1 MERLLFAKNVPL
13 AKVPASINE
22 IGKSCITEGA
32 IALYDDTGAI
42 ITDVPTRRIPR
53 FSIFIGG
60 GPFANASDYYNSVLD
75 IDTYRF
81 EYAKTKYAEGK
92 NLTVEITI
100 PTPVKDK
107 DYTITMVK
115 LGTVLNERYKW
126 SSSTRATEG
135 DTAITVA
142 KRLADELEAL
152 GKNEGFT
159 ATAATVT
166 AATATA
172 ATAKITITAKDY
184 QNWNVVAGDKL
195 FGTTVKVI
203 SKAVAPVNDDAFLK
217 ELQLRCIGAEGINAT
232 ERDAI
237 QLYKL
242 PVRSS
247 ATGWT
252 TYALTFYNSRNL
264 RSGNTENVK
273 SIVYLAVPT
282 DLELINTLDKIFA
295 ALSSVDNRPVTSEK

>member
-1 MERLLFAKNVPL
+1 MERLLFAKNVAL
-13 AKVPASINE
+13 ATTPASINE
-22 IGKSCITEGA
+22 IGEAGIAEGA
-32 IALYDDTGAI
+32 IALYDDTGAV
-42 ITDVPTRRIPR
+42 ITDTPARRIPR

-60 GPFANASDYYNSVLD
+60 GAFANASDYYNSVLD

-81 EYAKTKYAEGK
+81 EYAKTEYAAGT
-92 NLTVEITI
+92 NLSVDITV

-115 LGTVLNERYKW
+115 PGTVLNERYKW

-135 DTAITVA
+135 DTATTVA
-142 KRLADELEAL
+142 KRLADELKAL

-159 ATAATVT
+159 ATAA
-166 AATATA
+166 AD
-172 ATAKITITAKDY
+172 KITITAKDY

-195 FGTTVKVI
+195 FGATVKVNT
-203 SKAVAPVNDDAFLK
+203 KGVAPVNDDAFLK

-282 DLELINTLDKIFA
+282 GSASITTLDKIFT
-295 ALSSVDNRPVTSEK
+295 ALSSVDGQPVTSEE

>member
-1 MERLLFAKNVPL
+1 MERLLFAKNVAL
-13 AKVPASINE
+13 ATTPTSINKIDE
-22 IGKSCITEGA
+22 AGIAEGA
-32 IALYDDTGAI
+32 IALYDDTGAV
-42 ITDVPTRRIPR
+42 ITDTPARRIPR

-60 GPFANASDYYNSVLD
+60 GAFANASDYYNSVLD

-81 EYAKTKYAEGK
+81 EYVKTEYAAGT
-92 NLTVEITI
+92 NLSVDITV

-115 LGTVLNERYKW
+115 PGTVLNERYKW

-135 DTAITVA
+135 DTATTVA
-142 KRLADELEAL
+142 KRLADELKAL

-159 ATAATVT
+159 ATAA
-166 AATATA
+166 AAE
-172 ATAKITITAKDY
+172 ITITAKDY

-195 FGTTVKVI
+195 FGATVKVDT
-203 SKAVAPVNDDAFLK
+203 KGVAPVNDDAFLK

-282 DLELINTLDKIFA
+282 GSASITTLDKIFT
-295 ALSSVDNRPVTSEK
+295 ALSSVDGQPVTSEE

>member
-1 MERLLFAKNVPL
+1 MERLLFAKNIAL
-13 AKVPASINE
+13 ATTPTSINE
-22 IGKSCITEGA
+22 IGEDGIVEGA

-42 ITDVPTRRIPR
+42 ITDTPARRIPR

-60 GPFANASDYYNSVLD
+60 GAFANTSDYYNSVLD

-81 EYAKTKYAEGK
+81 EYAKTKYAAGT
-92 NLTVEITI
+92 NLSVAITV

-115 LGTVLNERYKW
+115 PGTVLNERYKW

-135 DTAITVA
+135 DTATTVA
-142 KRLADELEAL
+142 KRLADELKAL

-159 ATAATVT
+159 ATAA
-166 AATATA
+166 AD
-172 ATAKITITAKDY
+172 KITITAKDY

-195 FGTTVKVI
+195 FGAIVTVDTEG
-203 SKAVAPVNDDAFLK
+203 VAPVNDDAFLK

-282 DLELINTLDKIFA
+282 DSASITTLDKIFT
-295 ALSSVDNRPVTSEK
+295 ALSSVDGQPVTSEE

>member
-1 MERLLFAKNVPL
+1 MERLLFAKNVAL
-13 AKVPASINE
+13 ATTPASINK
-22 IGKSCITEGA
+22 IGEDGIAEGA
-32 IALYDDTGAI
+32 IALYDDTGAV
-42 ITDVPTRRIPR
+42 ITDAPARRIPR

-60 GPFANASDYYNSVLD
+60 GAFANASDYYNSVLD

-81 EYAKTKYAEGK
+81 EYAKTEYAAGT
-92 NLTVEITI
+92 NLSVDITV

-115 LGTVLNERYKW
+115 PGTVLNERYKW
-126 SSSTRATEG
+126 SSSTRATER
-135 DTAITVA
+135 DTATTVA
-142 KRLADELEAL
+142 KRLADELKAL

-159 ATAATVT
+159 ATASA
-166 AATATA
+166 
-172 ATAKITITAKDY
+172 AKITITAKDY
-184 QNWNVVAGDKL
+184 QNWNVVVGDKL
-195 FGTTVKVI
+195 FGATVTVNTKG
-203 SKAVAPVNDDAFLK
+203 VAPVNDDAFLK

-282 DLELINTLDKIFA
+282 DSTSIATLDKIFT
-295 ALSSVDNRPVTSEK
+295 ALSSVDSQPVTSEG

>member
-1 MERLLFAKNVPL
+1 MERLLFAKNVAL
-13 AKVPASINE
+13 ATTPASINE
-22 IGKSCITEGA
+22 IGEGGIAEGA
-32 IALYDDTGAI
+32 IALYDDTGAV
-42 ITDVPTRRIPR
+42 ITDIPARRIPR

-60 GPFANASDYYNSVLD
+60 GAFANASDYYNSVLD

-81 EYAKTKYAEGK
+81 EYAKTEYAAGT
-92 NLTVEITI
+92 NLSVDITV

-115 LGTVLNERYKW
+115 PGTVLNERYKW

-135 DTAITVA
+135 DTATTVA
-142 KRLADELEAL
+142 KRLADELKAL

-159 ATAATVT
+159 ATAA
-166 AATATA
+166 AT
-172 ATAKITITAKDY
+172 KITITAKDY

-195 FGTTVKVI
+195 FGATVIVNTKG
-203 SKAVAPVNDDAFLK
+203 VAPVNDDAFLK

-282 DLELINTLDKIFA
+282 GSASITALDKIFI
-295 ALSSVDNRPVTSEK
+295 ALSSADGQPVTSEK

>member
-1 MERLLFAKNVPL
+1 MERLLFAKNVAL
-13 AKVPASINE
+13 ATTPASINE
-22 IGKSCITEGA
+22 IGEAGIVEGA
-32 IALYDDTGAI
+32 IALYDDTGAV
-42 ITDVPTRRIPR
+42 ITDTPARRIPR

-60 GPFANASDYYNSVLD
+60 GAFANASDYYNSVLD

-81 EYAKTKYAEGK
+81 EYAKTEYAAGT
-92 NLTVEITI
+92 NLSVDITV

-115 LGTVLNERYKW
+115 PGTVLNERYKW

-135 DTAITVA
+135 DTATTVA
-142 KRLADELEAL
+142 KRLADELKAL

-159 ATAATVT
+159 ATASA
-166 AATATA
+166 
-172 ATAKITITAKDY
+172 AKITITAKDY

-195 FGTTVKVI
+195 FGATVTVNTKG
-203 SKAVAPVNDDAFLK
+203 VAPINDDAFLK

-282 DLELINTLDKIFA
+282 GSASITTLDKIFT
-295 ALSSVDNRPVTSEK
+295 ALSSVDDQPVTSEE

>member
-1 MERLLFAKNVPL
+1 MERLLFAKNVAL
-13 AKVPASINE
+13 ATTPASINK
-22 IGKSCITEGA
+22 IGEAGIAEGA
-32 IALYDDTGAI
+32 IALYDDTGAV
-42 ITDVPTRRIPR
+42 ITDTPARRIPR

-60 GPFANASDYYNSVLD
+60 GAFANASDYYNSVLD
-75 IDTYRF
+75 AKT
-81 EYAKTKYAEGK
+81 EYAAGT
-92 NLTVEITI
+92 NLSVDITV

-115 LGTVLNERYKW
+115 PGTVLNERYKW
-126 SSSTRATEG
+126 SSSTRAIEG
-135 DTAITVA
+135 DTATTVA
-142 KRLADELEAL
+142 KRLADELKAL

-159 ATAATVT
+159 ATAA
-166 AATATA
+166 A
-172 ATAKITITAKDY
+172 AKITITAKDY

-195 FGTTVKVI
+195 FGATVKVNT
-203 SKAVAPVNDDAFLK
+203 KGVAPVNDDAFLK

-282 DLELINTLDKIFA
+282 GSASITTLDKIFT
-295 ALSSVDNRPVTSEK
+295 ALSSVDGQPVTSEE

>member
-1 MERLLFAKNVPL
+1 MERLLFAKNVAL
-13 AKVPASINE
+13 ATTPDSINN
-22 IGKSCITEGA
+22 IGEGGIAEGA
-32 IALYDDTGAI
+32 IALYDDTGAV
-42 ITDVPTRRIPR
+42 ITDAPARRIPR

-60 GPFANASDYYNSVLD
+60 GAFANASDYYNSVLD

-81 EYAKTKYAEGK
+81 EYVKTEYAAGT
-92 NLTVEITI
+92 NLSVDITV

-115 LGTVLNERYKW
+115 PGTVLNERYKW

-135 DTAITVA
+135 DTATTVA
-142 KRLADELEAL
+142 KRLADELKAL

-159 ATAATVT
+159 ATAEA
-166 AATATA
+166 
-172 ATAKITITAKDY
+172 AKITITAKDY

-195 FGTTVKVI
+195 FGATVEVNT
-203 SKAVAPVNDDAFLK
+203 KAAAPVNDDAFLK

-282 DLELINTLDKIFA
+282 GSASITTLDKIFT
-295 ALSSVDNRPVTSEK
+295 ALSSVDDQPVTSEE

>member
-1 MERLLFAKNVPL
+1 MERLLFAKNVAL
-13 AKVPASINE
+13 ATTPASINE
-22 IGKSCITEGA
+22 IGETGIAEGA
-32 IALYDDTGAI
+32 IALYDDTGAV
-42 ITDVPTRRIPR
+42 ITDAPARRIPR
-53 FSIFIGG
+53 FSMFIGG
-60 GPFANASDYYNSVLD
+60 GAFANASDYYNSVLD

-81 EYAKTKYAEGK
+81 EYAKTEYAAGT
-92 NLTVEITI
+92 NLSVDITV

-115 LGTVLNERYKW
+115 PGTVLNERYKW

-135 DTAITVA
+135 DTATTVA
-142 KRLADELEAL
+142 KRLADELKAL

-159 ATAATVT
+159 ATASA
-166 AATATA
+166 
-172 ATAKITITAKDY
+172 AKITITAKDY
-184 QNWNVVAGDKL
+184 QNWNVVVGDKL
-195 FGTTVKVI
+195 FGATVTVNTKG
-203 SKAVAPVNDDAFLK
+203 VAPVNDDAFLK

-282 DLELINTLDKIFA
+282 GSTSIATLDKIFT
-295 ALSSVDNRPVTSEK
+295 ALSSVDSQPVTSEG

>member
-1 MERLLFAKNVPL
+1 MERLLFAKNVAL
-13 AKVPASINE
+13 ATTPASINE
-22 IGKSCITEGA
+22 IGEAGIVEGA

-42 ITDVPTRRIPR
+42 ITDSPARRIPR
-53 FSIFIGG
+53 FSMFIGG
-60 GPFANASDYYNSVLD
+60 GAFANASDYYNSVLD

-81 EYAKTKYAEGK
+81 EYVKTEYAAGT
-92 NLTVEITI
+92 NLSVDITV

-115 LGTVLNERYKW
+115 PGTVLNERYKW

-135 DTAITVA
+135 DTATTVA
-142 KRLADELEAL
+142 KRLADELKAL

-159 ATAATVT
+159 ATAT
-166 AATATA
+166 A
-172 ATAKITITAKDY
+172 AKITITAKDY

-195 FGTTVKVI
+195 FGAIVTVNTKG
-203 SKAVAPVNDDAFLK
+203 VAPVNDDAFLK

-282 DLELINTLDKIFA
+282 DSASITTLDKIFTT
-295 ALSSVDNRPVTSEK
+295 LSSVDSQPVTSEK

>member
-1 MERLLFAKNVPL
+1 MERLLFAKNVAL
-13 AKVPASINE
+13 ATTPASINE
-22 IGKSCITEGA
+22 IGEAGIVEGA
-32 IALYDDTGAI
+32 IALYDDTGAV
-42 ITDVPTRRIPR
+42 ITDAPARRIPR
-53 FSIFIGG
+53 FSMFIGG
-60 GPFANASDYYNSVLD
+60 GAFANASDYYNSVLD

-81 EYAKTKYAEGK
+81 EYAKTEYAAGT
-92 NLTVEITI
+92 NLSVDITV

-115 LGTVLNERYKW
+115 PGTVLNERYKW

-135 DTAITVA
+135 DTATTVA
-142 KRLADELEAL
+142 KRLADELKAL

-159 ATAATVT
+159 ATASA
-166 AATATA
+166 
-172 ATAKITITAKDY
+172 AKITITAKDY
-184 QNWNVVAGDKL
+184 QNWNVVVGDKL
-195 FGTTVKVI
+195 FGATVTVNTKG
-203 SKAVAPVNDDAFLK
+203 VAPVNDDAFLK

-282 DLELINTLDKIFA
+282 GSTSIATLDKIFT
-295 ALSSVDNRPVTSEK
+295 ALSSVDSQSVTSEG

>member
-1 MERLLFAKNVPL
+1 MERLLFAKNVAL
-13 AKVPASINE
+13 ATTPDSINK
-22 IGKSCITEGA
+22 IGKEGIVEGA
-32 IALYDDTGAI
+32 IALYDDTGTIITDTSAI
-42 ITDVPTRRIPR
+42 ITDTPAKRIPR
-53 FSIFIGG
+53 FSMFIGG
-60 GPFANASDYYNSVLD
+60 GAFANASDYYNSVLD

-81 EYAKTKYAEGK
+81 EYAKTEYTAGA
-92 NLTVEITI
+92 NLSVSITV

-115 LGTVLNERYKW
+115 PGTVLNERYKW

-142 KRLADELEAL
+142 KRLADELKAL

-159 ATAATVT
+159 ATAATN
-166 AATATA
+166 
-172 ATAKITITAKDY
+172 KITITAKDY
-184 QNWNVVAGDKL
+184 QNWKVVAGDKL
-195 FGTTVKVI
+195 FGATVTVDTKW
-203 SKAVAPVNDDAFLK
+203 VAPVNDDAFLK

-282 DLELINTLDKIFA
+282 GSTSITALDKIFT
-295 ALSSVDNRPVTSEK
+295 ALSSVDGKPVTSEK

>member
-1 MERLLFAKNVPL
+1 MERLLFAKNVAL
-13 AKVPASINE
+13 ATTPASINE
-22 IGKSCITEGA
+22 IGEAGIVEGA
-32 IALYDDTGAI
+32 IALYDDTGAV
-42 ITDVPTRRIPR
+42 ITDTPARRIPR

-60 GPFANASDYYNSVLD
+60 GAFANASDYYNSVLD

-81 EYAKTKYAEGK
+81 EYAKTEYATGT
-92 NLTVEITI
+92 NLSVDITV

-115 LGTVLNERYKW
+115 PGTVLNERYKW

-135 DTAITVA
+135 DTATTVA
-142 KRLADELEAL
+142 KRLADELKAL

-159 ATAATVT
+159 ATASA
-166 AATATA
+166 
-172 ATAKITITAKDY
+172 AKITITAKDY

-195 FGTTVKVI
+195 FGATVTVNTKG
-203 SKAVAPVNDDAFLK
+203 VAPVNDDAFLK

-282 DLELINTLDKIFA
+282 GSASITTLDKIFT
-295 ALSSVDNRPVTSEK
+295 ALSSVDGQPVTSGE

>member
-1 MERLLFAKNVPL
+1 MERLLFAKNVAL
-13 AKVPASINE
+13 ATSPTNINKIGE
-22 IGKSCITEGA
+22 IGIAEGA

-42 ITDVPTRRIPR
+42 ITDTPTKYIPR
-53 FSIFIGG
+53 FSMFIGG
-60 GPFANASDYYNSVLD
+60 GAFANASDYYNSVLD

-81 EYAKTKYAEGK
+81 EYAKTEYVVGTKLSV
-92 NLTVEITI
+92 NIIV

-115 LGTVLNERYKW
+115 PGTVLNERYKW

-135 DTAITVA
+135 DTATTVA
-142 KRLADELEAL
+142 KRLADELKAL

-159 ATAATVT
+159 AIASAD
-166 AATATA
+166 
-172 ATAKITITAKDY
+172 KITIFAKDY

-195 FGTTVKVI
+195 FGAIVRVDTKC
-203 SKAVAPVNDDAFLK
+203 VAPVNDDAFLK

-282 DLELINTLDKIFA
+282 SSESITSLDKIFT
-295 ALSSVDNRPVTSEK
+295 ALSSVNGQPVTSEK

>member
-1 MERLLFAKNVPL
+1 MERLLFAKNVAL
-13 AKVPASINE
+13 ATTPASINE
-22 IGKSCITEGA
+22 IGEGGIAEGA
-32 IALYDDTGAI
+32 IALYDDTGAV
-42 ITDVPTRRIPR
+42 ITDIPARHIHR

-60 GPFANASDYYNSVLD
+60 GAFANASDYYNSVLD

-81 EYAKTKYAEGK
+81 EYAKTEYAKGS
-92 NLTVEITI
+92 NLNVDITV

-115 LGTVLNERYKW
+115 PGTVLNERYKW

-135 DTAITVA
+135 DTATTVA
-142 KRLADELEAL
+142 KRLADELKAL

-159 ATAATVT
+159 VT
-166 AATATA
+166 AAAD
-172 ATAKITITAKDY
+172 KITITAKDY

-195 FGTTVKVI
+195 FGTIVKVNA
-203 SKAVAPVNDDAFLK
+203 KGVAPVNDDAFLK

-282 DLELINTLDKIFA
+282 GSASITALDKIFT
-295 ALSSVDNRPVTSEK
+295 ALSSVNCQPVTPEE

>member
-1 MERLLFAKNVPL
+1 MERLLFAKNL
-13 AKVPASINE
+13 ALATTPASINK
-22 IGKSCITEGA
+22 IGEAGIVEGA
-32 IALYDDTGAI
+32 IALYDDTGAVI
-42 ITDVPTRRIPR
+42 IEAPTRRIPR
-53 FSIFIGG
+53 FSMFIGG
-60 GPFANASDYYNSVLD
+60 GAFANASDYYNSVLD

-81 EYAKTKYAEGK
+81 EYAKTEYAVGT
-92 NLTVEITI
+92 NLSVNITV

-115 LGTVLNERYKW
+115 PGTVLNERYKW

-135 DTAITVA
+135 DTDTTVA
-142 KRLADELEAL
+142 KRLADGLKAL

-159 ATAATVT
+159 ATASA
-166 AATATA
+166 
-172 ATAKITITAKDY
+172 AKITITAKDY
-184 QNWNVVAGDKL
+184 QNWNVVVGDKL
-195 FGTTVKVI
+195 FGATVIVNDKG
-203 SKAVAPVNDDAFLK
+203 VAPVNDDAFLK

-273 SIVYLAVPT
+273 NIVYLAVPT
-282 DLELINTLDKIFA
+282 GSTSIATLDKIFA
-295 ALSSVDNRPVTSEK
+295 ALSSVDSQPVTPEE

>member
-1 MERLLFAKNVPL
+1 MERLLFAKSL
-13 AKVPASINE
+13 ALAATPDSINK
-22 IGKSCITEGA
+22 IREGGIVEGT

-42 ITDVPTRRIPR
+42 IKDIPARRIPR
-53 FSIFIGG
+53 FSMFIGG
-60 GPFANASDYYNSVLD
+60 GVFANASDYYNSVLD

-81 EYAKTKYAEGK
+81 EYVKTEYAPGSK
-92 NLTVEITI
+92 LSVDITV

-115 LGTVLNERYKW
+115 PGTVLNERYKW

-135 DTAITVA
+135 DTADTVA
-142 KRLADELEAL
+142 KRLADELKAL

-159 ATAATVT
+159 ATAEA
-166 AATATA
+166 
-172 ATAKITITAKDY
+172 AKITITAEDY

-195 FGTTVKVI
+195 FGATVIKT
-203 SKAVAPVNDDAFLK
+203 KCAAPVNDDAFLK
-217 ELQLRCIGAEGINAT
+217 KLQLRCIGAEGINAT

-282 DLELINTLDKIFA
+282 GSESITDLDKIFT
-295 ALSSVDNRPVTSEK
+295 ALSSGDCQPVTSEK

>member
-1 MERLLFAKNVPL
+1 MERLLFAKNVAL
-13 AKVPASINE
+13 ATTPASINN
-22 IGKSCITEGA
+22 IGEAGIVEGA
-32 IALYDDTGAI
+32 IALYDDTGAV
-42 ITDVPTRRIPR
+42 ITDTPARRIPR

-60 GPFANASDYYNSVLD
+60 GAFANASDYYNSVLD

-81 EYAKTKYAEGK
+81 EYAKTEYAAGT
-92 NLTVEITI
+92 NLSVDITV

-115 LGTVLNERYKW
+115 PGTVLNERYKW

-135 DTAITVA
+135 DTATTVA
-142 KRLADELEAL
+142 KRLADELKAL

-159 ATAATVT
+159 ATAA
-166 AATATA
+166 A
-172 ATAKITITAKDY
+172 AKITITAEDY

-195 FGTTVKVI
+195 FGATVKVNT
-203 SKAVAPVNDDAFLK
+203 KGVAPVNDDAFLK

-282 DLELINTLDKIFA
+282 GSASITTLDKIFT
-295 ALSSVDNRPVTSEK
+295 ALSSVDGQPVTSEE

>member
-1 MERLLFAKNVPL
+1 MERLLFAKNVAL
-13 AKVPASINE
+13 ANTPTSINE
-22 IGKSCITEGA
+22 IGEDGIVEGA

-42 ITDVPTRRIPR
+42 ITNTPTRRIPR

-60 GPFANASDYYNSVLD
+60 GAFANASDYYNSVLD

-81 EYAKTKYAEGK
+81 EYAKTEYAVGS
-92 NLTVEITI
+92 NLSVEITV

-115 LGTVLNERYKW
+115 PGTVLNERYKW

-135 DTAITVA
+135 DTATTVA
-142 KRLADELEAL
+142 KRLADELKAL

-159 ATAATVT
+159 ATAA
-166 AATATA
+166 AD
-172 ATAKITITAKDY
+172 KITITAKDY

-195 FGTTVKVI
+195 FGATVKVGA
-203 SKAVAPVNDDAFLK
+203 KGVAPVNDDAFLK

-247 ATGWT
+247 TTGWT

-282 DLELINTLDKIFA
+282 DSVSITTLDKIFT
-295 ALSSVDNRPVTSEK
+295 ALSSVDSKPVTSEE

>member
-1 MERLLFAKNVPL
+1 MERLLFAKNVAL
-13 AKVPASINE
+13 ATTPASINK
-22 IGKSCITEGA
+22 IGEAGIVEGA
-32 IALYDDTGAI
+32 IALYDDTGAV
-42 ITDVPTRRIPR
+42 ITDAPARRIPR

-60 GPFANASDYYNSVLD
+60 GAFANASDYYNSVLD

-81 EYAKTKYAEGK
+81 EYAKTEYAAGT
-92 NLTVEITI
+92 NLSVDITV

-115 LGTVLNERYKW
+115 PGTVLNERYKW

-135 DTAITVA
+135 DTATTVA
-142 KRLADELEAL
+142 KRLADELKAL

-159 ATAATVT
+159 ATASA
-166 AATATA
+166 
-172 ATAKITITAKDY
+172 AKITITAKDY
-184 QNWNVVAGDKL
+184 QNWNVVVGDKL
-195 FGTTVKVI
+195 FGAMVTVNTKG
-203 SKAVAPVNDDAFLK
+203 VAPVNDDAFLK

-282 DLELINTLDKIFA
+282 GSTSIAILDKIFT
-295 ALSSVDNRPVTSEK
+295 ALSSVDSQPVTSEG

>member
-1 MERLLFAKNVPL
+1 MERLLFAKNVAL
-13 AKVPASINE
+13 ATTPASINE
-22 IGKSCITEGA
+22 IGETGIAEGA
-32 IALYDDTGAI
+32 IALYDDTGAV
-42 ITDVPTRRIPR
+42 ITDAPARRIPR

-60 GPFANASDYYNSVLD
+60 GAFANASDYYNSVLD

-81 EYAKTKYAEGK
+81 EYAKTEYAAGT
-92 NLTVEITI
+92 NLSVDITV

-115 LGTVLNERYKW
+115 PGTVLNERYKW

-135 DTAITVA
+135 DTATTVA
-142 KRLADELEAL
+142 KRLADELKAL

-159 ATAATVT
+159 ATASA
-166 AATATA
+166 
-172 ATAKITITAKDY
+172 AKITITAKDY
-184 QNWNVVAGDKL
+184 QNWNVVVGDKL
-195 FGTTVKVI
+195 FGATVTVNTKG
-203 SKAVAPVNDDAFLK
+203 VAPVNDDAFLK

-252 TYALTFYNSRNL
+252 TYSLTFYNSRNL

-282 DLELINTLDKIFA
+282 GSASIATLDKIFA
-295 ALSSVDNRPVTSEK
+295 ALSSVDGQPVTSEG

>member
-1 MERLLFAKNVPL
+1 MERLLFAKNVAL
-13 AKVPASINE
+13 ATTPTSINK
-22 IGKSCITEGA
+22 IGEAGIAEGA
-32 IALYDDTGAI
+32 IALYDDTGAVI
-42 ITDVPTRRIPR
+42 IDTPARRIPR

-60 GPFANASDYYNSVLD
+60 GAFANASDYYNSVLD

-81 EYAKTKYAEGK
+81 EYAKTEYAAGT
-92 NLTVEITI
+92 NLSVDITV

-115 LGTVLNERYKW
+115 PGTVLNERYKW

-135 DTAITVA
+135 DTATTVA
-142 KRLADELEAL
+142 KRLADELKAL

-159 ATAATVT
+159 ATAAVD
-166 AATATA
+166 
-172 ATAKITITAKDY
+172 KITITAKDY

-195 FGTTVKVI
+195 FGATVIVNTKG
-203 SKAVAPVNDDAFLK
+203 VAPVNDDAFLK

-282 DLELINTLDKIFA
+282 GSASITTLDKIFT
-295 ALSSVDNRPVTSEK
+295 ALSSVDGQPVTSEE

>member
-1 MERLLFAKNVPL
+1 MERLLFAKNVAL
-13 AKVPASINE
+13 ATTPDSINK
-22 IGKSCITEGA
+22 IGEGGIA
-32 IALYDDTGAI
+32 EGTIALYDDTGAI
-42 ITDVPTRRIPR
+42 ITDTPARRIPR
-53 FSIFIGG
+53 FSMFIGG
-60 GPFANASDYYNSVLD
+60 GAFANASDYYNSVLD

-81 EYAKTKYAEGK
+81 EYVKTEYAAGT
-92 NLTVEITI
+92 NLSVDITV

-115 LGTVLNERYKW
+115 PGTVLNERYKW

-135 DTAITVA
+135 DTATTVA
-142 KRLADELEAL
+142 KRLADELKAL

-159 ATAATVT
+159 ATAA
-166 AATATA
+166 AD
-172 ATAKITITAKDY
+172 KITITAKDY

-195 FGTTVKVI
+195 FGTIVKVND
-203 SKAVAPVNDDAFLK
+203 KGVAPVNDDAFLK

-282 DLELINTLDKIFA
+282 GSASITALDKIFT
-295 ALSSVDNRPVTSEK
+295 ALSSVDDQPVTSEE

>member
-1 MERLLFAKNVPL
+1 MERLLFAKNVAL
-13 AKVPASINE
+13 ATTPASINE
-22 IGKSCITEGA
+22 IDEAGIVEGA
-32 IALYDDTGAI
+32 IALYDDTGAV
-42 ITDVPTRRIPR
+42 ITDTPARRIPR
-53 FSIFIGG
+53 FSMFIGG
-60 GPFANASDYYNSVLD
+60 GAFANASDYYNSVLD

-81 EYAKTKYAEGK
+81 EYAKTEYAAGT
-92 NLTVEITI
+92 NLSVDITV

-115 LGTVLNERYKW
+115 PGTVLNERYKW

-135 DTAITVA
+135 DTATTVA
-142 KRLADELEAL
+142 KRLADELKAL

-159 ATAATVT
+159 ATAT
-166 AATATA
+166 A
-172 ATAKITITAKDY
+172 AKITITAKDY

-195 FGTTVKVI
+195 FGATVRVNTKG
-203 SKAVAPVNDDAFLK
+203 VAPVNDDAFLK

-282 DLELINTLDKIFA
+282 GSASITTLDKIFT
-295 ALSSVDNRPVTSEK
+295 ALSSVDDQPVTSEE

>member
-1 MERLLFAKNVPL
+1 MERLLFAKNVAL
-13 AKVPASINE
+13 ATTPASINK
-22 IGKSCITEGA
+22 IGEAGIVEGA
-32 IALYDDTGAI
+32 IALYDDTGAV
-42 ITDVPTRRIPR
+42 ITHTPARRIPR

-60 GPFANASDYYNSVLD
+60 GAFANASDYYNSVLD

-81 EYAKTKYAEGK
+81 EYAKTEYAAGT
-92 NLTVEITI
+92 NLSVDITV

-115 LGTVLNERYKW
+115 PGTVLNERYKW

-135 DTAITVA
+135 DTATTVA
-142 KRLADELEAL
+142 KRLADELKAL

-159 ATAATVT
+159 ATAA
-166 AATATA
+166 A
-172 ATAKITITAKDY
+172 AKITITAEDY

-195 FGTTVKVI
+195 FGATVKVNT
-203 SKAVAPVNDDAFLK
+203 KGVAPVNDDAFLK

-242 PVRSS
+242 PVRSN

-282 DLELINTLDKIFA
+282 GSASITTLDKIFT
-295 ALSSVDNRPVTSEK
+295 ALSSVDGQPVTSEE

>member
-1 MERLLFAKNVPL
+1 MERLLFAKNVAL
-13 AKVPASINE
+13 ATTPISINK
-22 IGKSCITEGA
+22 IGEDGIAEGT
-32 IALYDDTGAI
+32 IALYDDTGAVI
-42 ITDVPTRRIPR
+42 IDTPARRIPR

-60 GPFANASDYYNSVLD
+60 GAFANASDYYNSVLD

-81 EYAKTKYAEGK
+81 EYAKTEYAAGT
-92 NLTVEITI
+92 NLSVNITV

-115 LGTVLNERYKW
+115 PGTVLNERYKW

-135 DTAITVA
+135 DTATAVA
-142 KRLADELEAL
+142 KRLADELKAL

-159 ATAATVT
+159 ATAT
-166 AATATA
+166 A
-172 ATAKITITAKDY
+172 AKITITAKDY

-195 FGTTVKVI
+195 FGVTVTVDTKG
-203 SKAVAPVNDDAFLK
+203 VAPVNDDAFLK

-282 DLELINTLDKIFA
+282 GSASITALDKIFT
-295 ALSSVDNRPVTSEK
+295 ALSSVDGKPVTSEK

>member
-1 MERLLFAKNVPL
+1 MERLLFAKNVAL
-13 AKVPASINE
+13 ATTPDSINK
-22 IGKSCITEGA
+22 IGEDGIVEGT

-42 ITDVPTRRIPR
+42 IKDIPARRIPR
-53 FSIFIGG
+53 FSMFIGG
-60 GPFANASDYYNSVLD
+60 GVFANASDYYNSVLD

-81 EYAKTKYAEGK
+81 EYAKTEYAAGT
-92 NLTVEITI
+92 NLSVEITV

-115 LGTVLNERYKW
+115 PGTVLNERYKW

-142 KRLADELEAL
+142 KRLADELKAL

-159 ATAATVT
+159 ATAA
-166 AATATA
+166 AATAA
-172 ATAKITITAKDY
+172 AAKITITAKDY

-195 FGTTVKVI
+195 FGATVNVNTR
-203 SKAVAPVNDDAFLK
+203 AVAPVNDDAFLK

-282 DLELINTLDKIFA
+282 GSASITTLDKIFT
-295 ALSSVDNRPVTSEK
+295 ALSSMNGQPVTSEE

>member
-1 MERLLFAKNVPL
+1 MERLLFAKNVAL
-13 AKVPASINE
+13 ATTPDSINE
-22 IGKSCITEGA
+22 IGEAGIVEGA
-32 IALYDDTGAI
+32 IALYDDTGAV
-42 ITDVPTRRIPR
+42 ITDTPVRRIPR

-60 GPFANASDYYNSVLD
+60 GAFANASDYYNSVLD
-75 IDTYRF
+75 IDTCRF
-81 EYAKTKYAEGK
+81 EYAKTEYAVGT
-92 NLTVEITI
+92 NLSVDITV

-115 LGTVLNERYKW
+115 PGTVLNERYKW

-135 DTAITVA
+135 DTATTVA
-142 KRLADELEAL
+142 KRLADELKAL

-159 ATAATVT
+159 ATT
-166 AATATA
+166 AA
-172 ATAKITITAKDY
+172 AKITITAKDY

-195 FGTTVKVI
+195 FGTIVKVNT
-203 SKAVAPVNDDAFLK
+203 KGVAPVNDDAFLK

-282 DLELINTLDKIFA
+282 GSASITTLDKIFT
-295 ALSSVDNRPVTSEK
+295 ALSSVDGQPVTSEE

>member
-1 MERLLFAKNVPL
+1 MERLLFAKNVAL
-13 AKVPASINE
+13 ATTPASINE
-22 IGKSCITEGA
+22 IGEDGIAEGA
-32 IALYDDTGAI
+32 IALYDDTGAV
-42 ITDVPTRRIPR
+42 ITDTPARRIPR

-60 GPFANASDYYNSVLD
+60 GAFANASDYYNSVLD

-81 EYAKTKYAEGK
+81 EYAKTEYAVGT
-92 NLTVEITI
+92 NLKVDITV

-115 LGTVLNERYKW
+115 PGTVLNERYKW

-135 DTAITVA
+135 DTATTVA
-142 KRLADELEAL
+142 KRLADELKAL

-159 ATAATVT
+159 ATAA
-166 AATATA
+166 AD
-172 ATAKITITAKDY
+172 KITITAKDY

-195 FGTTVKVI
+195 FGVIVKVNA
-203 SKAVAPVNDDAFLK
+203 KGVAPVNDDAFLK

-282 DLELINTLDKIFA
+282 GSASITTLDKIFT
-295 ALSSVDNRPVTSEK
+295 ALSSVDGQPVTSEE

>member
-1 MERLLFAKNVPL
+1 MERLLFAKNVAL
-13 AKVPASINE
+13 ATTPVSINK
-22 IGKSCITEGA
+22 IGEAGIAEGA
-32 IALYDDTGAI
+32 IALYDDTGAV
-42 ITDVPTRRIPR
+42 ITDTPARRIPR

-60 GPFANASDYYNSVLD
+60 GAFANASDYYNSVLD

-81 EYAKTKYAEGK
+81 EYAKTEYAAGT
-92 NLTVEITI
+92 NLSVDITV

-115 LGTVLNERYKW
+115 PGTVLNERYKW

-135 DTAITVA
+135 DTATTVA
-142 KRLADELEAL
+142 KRLADELKAL

-159 ATAATVT
+159 ATAVA
-166 AATATA
+166 
-172 ATAKITITAKDY
+172 AKITITAKDY

-195 FGTTVKVI
+195 FGATVKVNI
-203 SKAVAPVNDDAFLK
+203 KGVAPVNDDAFLK

-282 DLELINTLDKIFA
+282 GSASITTLDKIFT
-295 ALSSVDNRPVTSEK
+295 ALSSVDGQPVTSEE

>member
-1 MERLLFAKNVPL
+1 MERLLFAKNVAL
-13 AKVPASINE
+13 ATTPISINK
-22 IGKSCITEGA
+22 IGEAGIAEGA
-32 IALYDDTGAI
+32 IALYDDTGAV
-42 ITDVPTRRIPR
+42 ITDTPARRIPR

-60 GPFANASDYYNSVLD
+60 GAFANASDYYNSVLD

-81 EYAKTKYAEGK
+81 EYAKTEYAAGT
-92 NLTVEITI
+92 NLSVDITV

-115 LGTVLNERYKW
+115 PGTVLNERYKW

-135 DTAITVA
+135 DTATTVA
-142 KRLADELEAL
+142 KRLADELKAL

-159 ATAATVT
+159 ATAVA
-166 AATATA
+166 
-172 ATAKITITAKDY
+172 AKITITAKDY

-195 FGTTVKVI
+195 FGATVKVNT
-203 SKAVAPVNDDAFLK
+203 KGVAPVNDDAFLK

-282 DLELINTLDKIFA
+282 GSASITTLDKIFT
-295 ALSSVDNRPVTSEK
+295 ALSSVDGQPVTSEE

>member
-1 MERLLFAKNVPL
+1 MERLLFAKNVAL
-13 AKVPASINE
+13 ATTPVSINN
-22 IGKSCITEGA
+22 IGEAGIVEGA

-42 ITDVPTRRIPR
+42 ITDTPARRIPR

-60 GPFANASDYYNSVLD
+60 ADFANASDYYNSVLD

-81 EYAKTKYAEGK
+81 EYAKTEYAAGT
-92 NLTVEITI
+92 NLSVGITV

-115 LGTVLNERYKW
+115 PGTVLNERYKW
-126 SSSTRATEG
+126 TSSTRATEG
-135 DTAITVA
+135 DTAATVA
-142 KRLADELEAL
+142 KRLADELKAL

-159 ATAATVT
+159 ATVEAAE
-166 AATATA
+166 
-172 ATAKITITAKDY
+172 ITITAKDY

-195 FGTTVKVI
+195 FGATVRVNTT
-203 SKAVAPVNDDAFLK
+203 AVAPVNDDAFLK

-282 DLELINTLDKIFA
+282 GSASITTLDKIFT
-295 ALSSVDNRPVTSEK
+295 ALSSVDGQPVTSEE

>member
-1 MERLLFAKNVPL
+1 MERLLFAKNVAL
-13 AKVPASINE
+13 ATTPDSINKIAE
-22 IGKSCITEGA
+22 AGIVEGA
-32 IALYDDTGAI
+32 IALYDDTGAVI
-42 ITDVPTRRIPR
+42 KDTPARRIPR
-53 FSIFIGG
+53 FSMFIGG
-60 GPFANASDYYNSVLD
+60 GAFANASDYYNSVLD

-81 EYAKTKYAEGK
+81 EYAKTEYAAGT
-92 NLTVEITI
+92 NLSVDITV

-115 LGTVLNERYKW
+115 PGTVLNERYKW

-135 DTAITVA
+135 DTATTVA
-142 KRLADELEAL
+142 KRLADELKAL

-159 ATAATVT
+159 ATASA
-166 AATATA
+166 
-172 ATAKITITAKDY
+172 AKITITAKDY

-195 FGTTVKVI
+195 FGATVTVNT
-203 SKAVAPVNDDAFLK
+203 KAVAPVNDDAFLK

-282 DLELINTLDKIFA
+282 GSVSITTLDKIFT
-295 ALSSVDNRPVTSEK
+295 ALSSMDGQPVTFEE

>member
-1 MERLLFAKNVPL
+1 MERLLFAKNVAL
-13 AKVPASINE
+13 ATTPTSINE
-22 IGKSCITEGA
+22 IGEAGIAEGA
-32 IALYDDTGAI
+32 IVLYDDTGAV
-42 ITDVPTRRIPR
+42 ITDAPARRIPR
-53 FSIFIGG
+53 FSMFIGG
-60 GPFANASDYYNSVLD
+60 GAFANASDYYNSVLD

-81 EYAKTKYAEGK
+81 EYAKTEYAEGT
-92 NLTVEITI
+92 NLSVDITV

-115 LGTVLNERYKW
+115 PGTVLNERYKW

-135 DTAITVA
+135 DTATTVA
-142 KRLADELEAL
+142 KRLADELKAL

-159 ATAATVT
+159 ATASA
-166 AATATA
+166 
-172 ATAKITITAKDY
+172 AKITITAKDY
-184 QNWNVVAGDKL
+184 QNWNVVVGDKL
-195 FGTTVKVI
+195 FGAMVTVNTKG
-203 SKAVAPVNDDAFLK
+203 VAPVNDDAFLK

-282 DLELINTLDKIFA
+282 DSKSIATLDKIFT
-295 ALSSVDNRPVTSEK
+295 ALSSVDSQPVTSER

>member
-1 MERLLFAKNVPL
+1 MERLLFAKNVAL
-13 AKVPASINE
+13 ATTPASINK
-22 IGKSCITEGA
+22 IGEAGIVEGA
-32 IALYDDTGAI
+32 IALYDDTGAV
-42 ITDVPTRRIPR
+42 ITDAPARRIPR

-60 GPFANASDYYNSVLD
+60 GAFANASDYYNSVLD

-81 EYAKTKYAEGK
+81 EYAKTEYAAGT
-92 NLTVEITI
+92 NLSVDITV

-115 LGTVLNERYKW
+115 PGTVLNERYKW

-135 DTAITVA
+135 DTATTVA
-142 KRLADELEAL
+142 KRLADELKAL

-159 ATAATVT
+159 ATASA
-166 AATATA
+166 
-172 ATAKITITAKDY
+172 AKITITAKDY
-184 QNWNVVAGDKL
+184 QNWNVVVGDKL
-195 FGTTVKVI
+195 FGATVTVNTKG
-203 SKAVAPVNDDAFLK
+203 VAPVNDDAFLK

-282 DLELINTLDKIFA
+282 GSTSIAILDKIFT
-295 ALSSVDNRPVTSEK
+295 ALSSVDSQPVTSEG

>member
-1 MERLLFAKNVPL
+1 MERLLFAKNVAL
-13 AKVPASINE
+13 ATTPTSINK
-22 IGKSCITEGA
+22 IGEAGIVEGA
-32 IALYDDTGAI
+32 IALYDDTGAVI
-42 ITDVPTRRIPR
+42 IDTPARRIPR

-60 GPFANASDYYNSVLD
+60 GAFADASDYYNSVLD

-81 EYAKTKYAEGK
+81 EYAKTEYAVGT
-92 NLTVEITI
+92 NLSVDITV

-115 LGTVLNERYKW
+115 PGTVLNERYKW

-135 DTAITVA
+135 DTATTVA
-142 KRLADELEAL
+142 KRLADELKAL

-159 ATAATVT
+159 ATAA
-166 AATATA
+166 AD
-172 ATAKITITAKDY
+172 KITITAKDY

-195 FGTTVKVI
+195 FGATVKVT
-203 SKAVAPVNDDAFLK
+203 KGVAPVNDDAFLK

-282 DLELINTLDKIFA
+282 DSASIPTLDKIFT
-295 ALSSVDNRPVTSEK
+295 ALSSVDGQPVTSEK

>member
-1 MERLLFAKNVPL
+1 MERLLFAKNLVL
-13 AKVPASINE
+13 ATSPDSINS
-22 IGKSCITEGA
+22 IGEGGIAEGA

-42 ITDVPTRRIPR
+42 ITDTPARRIPR

-60 GPFANASDYYNSVLD
+60 GAFANASDYYNSVLD

-81 EYAKTKYAEGK
+81 EYVKTEYAPGT
-92 NLTVEITI
+92 NLRVYITV

-115 LGTVLNERYKW
+115 PGTVLNERYKW

-135 DTAITVA
+135 DTATTVA
-142 KRLADELEAL
+142 KRLADKLKAL

-159 ATAATVT
+159 ATATD
-166 AATATA
+166 
-172 ATAKITITAKDY
+172 AKITITAEDY

-195 FGTTVKVI
+195 FGTIVRVDTKG
-203 SKAVAPVNDDAFLK
+203 VAPVNDDAFLK

-282 DLELINTLDKIFA
+282 GSASITALDKIFT
-295 ALSSVDNRPVTSEK
+295 ALSSANGQPVTPEESV

>member
-1 MERLLFAKNVPL
+1 MERLLFAKNVAL
-13 AKVPASINE
+13 ATTPASINK
-22 IGKSCITEGA
+22 IGEDGIAEGA
-32 IALYDDTGAI
+32 IALYDDTGAV
-42 ITDVPTRRIPR
+42 ITDAPARRIPR

-60 GPFANASDYYNSVLD
+60 GAFANASDYYNSVLD

-81 EYAKTKYAEGK
+81 EYAKTEYAVGT
-92 NLTVEITI
+92 NLSVDITV

-115 LGTVLNERYKW
+115 PGTVLNERYKW

-135 DTAITVA
+135 DTATTIA
-142 KRLADELEAL
+142 KRLADELKAL

-159 ATAATVT
+159 ATASA
-166 AATATA
+166 
-172 ATAKITITAKDY
+172 AKITITAKDY
-184 QNWNVVAGDKL
+184 QNWNVVVGDKL
-195 FGTTVKVI
+195 FGATVTVNTKG
-203 SKAVAPVNDDAFLK
+203 VAPVNDDAFLK

-282 DLELINTLDKIFA
+282 GSTSIATLDKIFT
-295 ALSSVDNRPVTSEK
+295 ALSSVDSQPVTSEG

>member
-1 MERLLFAKNVPL
+1 MERLLFAKNVAL
-13 AKVPASINE
+13 ATTPDSINN
-22 IGKSCITEGA
+22 IGEAGIAEGT
-32 IALYDDTGAI
+32 IALYDDTGAVI
-42 ITDVPTRRIPR
+42 IDAPARRIPR
-53 FSIFIGG
+53 FSMFIGG
-60 GPFANASDYYNSVLD
+60 GAFANASDYYNSVLD

-81 EYAKTKYAEGK
+81 EYAKTEYAAGT
-92 NLTVEITI
+92 NLSVDITV

-115 LGTVLNERYKW
+115 PGTVLNERYKW

-135 DTAITVA
+135 DTATTVA
-142 KRLADELEAL
+142 KRLADELKAL

-159 ATAATVT
+159 ATAA
-166 AATATA
+166 AD
-172 ATAKITITAKDY
+172 KITITAKDY

-195 FGTTVKVI
+195 FGAIVRVNTKG
-203 SKAVAPVNDDAFLK
+203 VAPVNDDAFLK
-217 ELQLRCIGAEGINAT
+217 ELQLRCIGTEGINAT

-282 DLELINTLDKIFA
+282 GSASITTLDKIFT
-295 ALSSVDNRPVTSEK
+295 ALSSVDDQPVTSEE